1 MKLNKKL
8 NLYKQKLMM
17 YFKFYAQN
25 NHILLLFLSIS
36 KMETWCTVA
45 LIILVVII
53 VALVLYMIFKPKEE
67 TASET
72 TTETYKRRH

>member
-17 YFKFYAQN
+17 YFKICVQN
-25 NHILLLFLSIS
+25 KHIFLFFLFIS

-45 LIILVVII
+45 LIILVVVI
-53 VALVLYMIFKPKEE
+53 VALILYMIFKPKEE
-67 TASET
+67 TLPNS